1 MIKQKQLNIRLNE
14 DLYEIAQ
21 DKCASQFGIGLSSLI
36 KVFLKAFVSQ
46 RGVGF
51 YVGDDDLCKLFSRW
65 LMKKS
70 WDKKDFRRD
79 WKKRRIGTPK
89 LGPLLKDLYDL

>member
-14 DLYEIAQ
+14 DLYEMAIN
-21 DKCASQFGIGLSSLI
+21 KCNDQFGIGLSSLI
-36 KVFLKAFVSQ
+36 KIFLKAFVSQ

-51 YVGDDDLCKLFSRW
+51 YVGDDDICKLFSRW

-70 WDKKDFRRD
+70 RSKEDFRAD
-79 WKKRRIGTPK
+79 WKKRRIGVPHI
-89 LGPLLKDLYDL
+89 GPYLKELYDL